1 MKIVFMGTPDFSVP
15 CLEALI
21 EAGHN
26 VVLAVTQA
34 DKPKGR
40 GHKLTPPPVKE
51 CAISHNIPVFQPEKM
66 KDDASFE
73 RLKEAD
79 ADLFVVVAYGKILPE
94 RVLNLPKYGCINVH
108 ASLLPKYRGA
118 APIQWSIIGGDAKT
132 GVTTMQMDVGLD
144 TGDMLLK
151 REISIEDTDTG
162 ETLHDK
168 LSVLGKEVLI
178 DTIIALEKGRLSPEK
193 QDDSLSCYAPMI
205 DKTTAKIDFSASSE
219 DICRLVRAMNSYPYA
234 HALYEEK
241 LMKIIEAKP
250 VKVNNSTGTP
260 GEVTSVNDKSFT
272 VKCGTDAIE
281 ITQIQVEGKKK
292 MDVSDYLKGNTIT
305 CGAILR

>member
-21 EAGHN
+21 EAGHD

-51 CAISHNIPVFQPEKM
+51 CALSHNIPVFQPEKM

-73 RLKEAD
+73 RLKEVD

-178 DTIIALEKGRLSPEK
+178 DTIKALEEERLTPEK

-205 DKTTAKIDFSASSE
+205 DKTTAKIDFNASAE

-241 LMKIIEAKP
+241 LMKIIEATP
-250 VKVNNSTGTP
+250 VNGIDFTGVA
-260 GEVTSVNDKSFT
+260 GEILTVNDKSFT
-272 VKCGTDAIE
+272 VKCGTGAIE

-292 MDVSDYLKGNTIT
+292 MHVSDYLKGNTIT

>member
-15 CLEALI
+15 CLKALI
-21 EAGHN
+21 EAGHD
-26 VVLAVTQA
+26 VALVVTQA

-51 CAISHNIPVFQPEKM
+51 CALLHNIPVFQPEKM
-66 KDDASFE
+66 KDEASFE
-73 RLKEAD
+73 RLQEAD

-151 REISIEDTDTG
+151 KEIAIDETDTG

-168 LSVLGKEVLI
+168 LSELGKDVLLE
-178 DTIIALEKGRLSPEK
+178 TIKALEEGRLEREK

-205 DKTTAKIDFSASSE
+205 DKNTAKIDFSASAE
-219 DICRLVRAMNSYPYA
+219 EICRLIRAMNSYPYA
-234 HALYEEK
+234 HTTYEGK
-241 LMKIIEAKP
+241 LLKIIEATPEKG
-250 VKVNNSTGTP
+250 NGFTGKP
-260 GEVTSVNDKSFT
+260 GEITSVKDNSFT
-272 VKCGTDAIE
+272 VKCGTGAINV
-281 ITQIQVEGKKK
+281 TFIQAEGKKK
-292 MDVSDYLKGNTIT
+292 MAVSDYIKGNAITAGTI
-305 CGAILR
+305 LQ

>member
-21 EAGHN
+21 EAGHD

-51 CAISHNIPVFQPEKM
+51 CALAHNIPVFQPEKM

-151 REISIEDTDTG
+151 KEVEICDTDTG

-168 LSVLGKEVLI
+168 LSIAGKEVLI
-178 DTIIALEKGRLSPEK
+178 ETLVALEEGSLTPEK

-205 DKTTAKIDFSASSE
+205 DKTTAKIDFSATAE

-234 HALYEEK
+234 YALYEEK
-241 LMKIIEAKP
+241 IMKIIEAIP
-250 VKVNNSTGTP
+250 VKSENITGTL
-260 GEVTSVNDKSFT
+260 GEIIDVKEDYFT
-272 VKCGTDAIE
+272 VKCGE
-281 ITQIQVEGKKK
+281 GSMKITYIQVEGKKK
-292 MDVSDYLKGNTIT
+292 MPVSEYLKGNTIT
-305 CGAILR
+305 RGTILQ

>member
-15 CLEALI
+15 CLKALI
-21 EAGHN
+21 EAGHD
-26 VVLAVTQA
+26 VALVVTQA

-51 CAISHNIPVFQPEKM
+51 CALLHNIPVFQPEKM
-66 KDDASFE
+66 KDEASFE
-73 RLKEAD
+73 RLQEAD

-151 REISIEDTDTG
+151 KEIAIEETDTG

-168 LSVLGKEVLI
+168 LSELGKDVLLE
-178 DTIIALEKGRLSPEK
+178 TIKALEEGRLEREK

-205 DKTTAKIDFSASSE
+205 DKNTAKIDFNASADE
-219 DICRLVRAMNSYPYA
+219 ICRLIRAMNSYPYA
-234 HALYEEK
+234 HTTYEGK
-241 LMKIIEAKP
+241 LLKIIEATSEKGNGFTGKAGEIIF
-250 VKVNNSTGTP
+250 VKDN
-260 GEVTSVNDKSFT
+260 SFT
-272 VKCGTDAIE
+272 VKCGTGAINV
-281 ITQIQVEGKKK
+281 TFIQAEGKKK
-292 MDVSDYLKGNTIT
+292 MAVSDYVKGNAITAGTI
-305 CGAILR
+305 LQ

>member
-1 MKIVFMGTPDFSVP
+1 VKIVFMGTPDFSVP

-21 EAGHN
+21 EAGHD
-26 VVLAVTQA
+26 VALVVTQA

-51 CAISHNIPVFQPEKM
+51 CAILHNISVFQPDKM

-73 RLKEAD
+73 RLQAVG

-94 RVLNLPKYGCINVH
+94 RILNLPKYGCINVH

-118 APIQWSIIGGDAKT
+118 APIQWSIIGGDKKT

-151 REISIEDTDTG
+151 KEVDIEDTDTG

-168 LSVLGKEVLI
+168 LSLIGKEVLI
-178 DTIIALEKGRLSPEK
+178 ETITALEEGILSPQK

-205 DKTTAKIDFSASSE
+205 DKTTAKIDFSTSADE
-219 DICRLVRAMNSYPYA
+219 ICRLVRAMNSYPYA
-234 HALYEEK
+234 YALYDGK
-241 LMKIIEAKP
+241 LMKIIEAVP
-250 VKVNNSTGTP
+250 VKVKNDTAIP
-260 GEVTSVNDKSFT
+260 GEIVSVNESAFT
-272 VKCGTDAIE
+272 VKCGIDAIE
-281 ITQIQVEGKKK
+281 VTHIQVEGKKK
-292 MDVSDYLKGNTIT
+292 MAVSDYVKGNTIT
-305 CGAILR
+305 CGTILQ

>member
-21 EAGHN
+21 EAGHD

-51 CAISHNIPVFQPEKM
+51 CALTHNIPVFQPEKM

-73 RLKEAD
+73 RLKEVD

-94 RVLNLPKYGCINVH
+94 RVLNLPEYGCINVH

-151 REISIEDTDTG
+151 KEVEICDTDTG

-168 LSVLGKEVLI
+168 LSIAGKEVLI
-178 DTIIALEKGRLSPEK
+178 DTIKALEEGSLTPEK

-205 DKTTAKIDFSASSE
+205 DKTTAKIDFSATAE

-234 HALYEEK
+234 YALYEEK
-241 LMKIIEAKP
+241 IMKIIEAIP
-250 VKVNNSTGTP
+250 VKSESITGIA
-260 GEVTSVNDKSFT
+260 GEIIDVKEDCFT
-272 VKCGTDAIE
+272 VKCGE
-281 ITQIQVEGKKK
+281 GSMKITHIQVEGKKK
-292 MDVSDYLKGNTIT
+292 MPVSEYLKGNTIT
-305 CGAILR
+305 RGTILQ